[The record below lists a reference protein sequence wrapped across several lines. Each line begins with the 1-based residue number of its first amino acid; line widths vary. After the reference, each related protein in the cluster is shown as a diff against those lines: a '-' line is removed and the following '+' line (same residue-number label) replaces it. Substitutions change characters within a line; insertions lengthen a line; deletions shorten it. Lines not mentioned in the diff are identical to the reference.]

1 MKKKP
6 EFTFMPPLMS
16 WDIPIEQEIL
26 NYVRSMARSM
36 ESQQRHNIWGSVR
49 KEAANYVDAYRT
61 VEKHILQEIALR
73 NKQSNV

>member
-1 MKKKP
+1 
-6 EFTFMPPLMS
+6 
-16 WDIPIEQEIL
+16 
-26 NYVRSMARSM
+26 MARSM